1 MLDKPFPACQA
12 VLVAARIKSR
22 RKSGKR
28 RLVYLT
34 LPVRIDK
41 KVRKE
46 ARRRARLAGVAVNRQ
61 KTIVALLEDHF
72 ARTEPLPEM
81 VV

>member
-1 MLDKPFPACQA
+1 MKARSKKRDPRKRGRTFVFLRLP
-12 VLVAARIKSR
+12 VLV
-22 RKSGKR
+22 
-28 RLVYLT
+28 
-34 LPVRIDK
+34 DQ

-46 ARRRARLAGVAVNRQ
+46 ARRRARLAGVPVNRQ